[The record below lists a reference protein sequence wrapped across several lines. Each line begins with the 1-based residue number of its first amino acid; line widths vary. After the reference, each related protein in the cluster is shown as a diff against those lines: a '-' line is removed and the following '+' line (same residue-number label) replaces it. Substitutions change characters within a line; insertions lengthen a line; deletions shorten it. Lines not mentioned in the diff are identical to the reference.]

1 MRQLV
6 AIISLLAGGG
16 DLAAGLLLVIAPQTA
31 LLLMQ
36 VSPVNDPV
44 WIRFIGVFVGCVG
57 LSYLLGLL
65 TWHTER
71 SARELRTVWKLTAM
85 FRLAAGS
92 FVAVAIG
99 LGLLDRAWISVPIA
113 DFFWAIVQLAILR
126 KGFPEDE

>member
-6 AIISLLAGGG
+6 AIISLLAGFG
-16 DLAAGLLLVIAPQTA
+16 DFAAGLLLVIAPQTA
-31 LLLMQ
+31 LQWMH
-36 VSPVNDPV
+36 VSAVNDPV

-57 LSYLLGLL
+57 LSYLFGLL
-65 TWHTER
+65 TWHTVR

-99 LGLLDRAWISVPIA
+99 LGSLDRAWTSVPIA
-113 DFFWAIVQLAILR
+113 DFFWAVVQLAILSR
-126 KGFPEDE
+126 GYPEDE